1 MEIKV
6 LKDHLLSLLLELW
19 RCKGQVVNTPDSR
32 SSALDSA
39 LEEDITF
46 NFYLCM
52 IIHVYIIVDY
62 SICIIFVFYLIFFG
76 DTVLAN
82 MHYSIITIT
91 TTTAAYSWWL
101 LVLQKPQSF
110 KFMGHLAQHRLYIT
124 KIGIAS
130 TNHTLTCPTLHTWRN
145 MLMYAWVATIPC
157 KSGVSCIEDMAC
169 CGRPDD
175 ATSCNRIDKGDCADL
190 EIRGSMEVR
199 TSISRVKPCFSTCAS
214 WESIWKRNDNYDV
227 KLYCS
232 TTGKT

>member
-52 IIHVYIIVDY
+52 IIHVYILVDY

-91 TTTAAYSWWL
+91 TTTTAYSW
-101 LVLQKPQSF
+101 
-110 KFMGHLAQHRLYIT
+110 
-124 KIGIAS
+124 
-130 TNHTLTCPTLHTWRN
+130 
-145 MLMYAWVATIPC
+145 
-157 KSGVSCIEDMAC
+157 
-169 CGRPDD
+169 
-175 ATSCNRIDKGDCADL
+175 
-190 EIRGSMEVR
+190 
-199 TSISRVKPCFSTCAS
+199 
-214 WESIWKRNDNYDV
+214 
-227 KLYCS
+227 
-232 TTGKT
+232 